1 MLLVPERVLLSTT
14 CKRLSNISKK
24 GAANACQSIGI
35 LRPRFFEKVDVVT
48 RTIIL
53 WKLIVLMV
61 ARTTVVMRILIL
73 SDISTFKTLFHAQ
86 TASLIKVL
94 NLNMTH
100 EKQKTGDD
108 EMLSSLTDEVVWK
121 VLIFDRIGQDIIST
135 VLKVNDLRDHGITLF
150 MQLMT
155 DRQPIPGVP
164 AIYFV
169 EPTLENIQ
177 KISQDLYNNLYD
189 SAYVNFSSSIPCS
202 LLEEFASITSSQNTS
217 QMISQVY
224 DQYLNFVVLEQDL
237 FSLRLPDVY
246 YTFNHHSVLETTI
259 EHIVDRIS
267 IGILSVLVTIGV
279 VPIIRCPS
287 GNASEMIAQK
297 LSRRLRDYL
306 LNTKSTRISNSSS
319 FCPYRRPVLIILDR
333 TIDLVSMLSHSWTY
347 QSLINDVFE
356 MKLNRISVMESNKMI
371 KKNYDIYPHDFFWAK
386 NLNNLFPQVA
396 ENIDSEL
403 TRYKNDASEISKK
416 TGLDV
421 TEFDATSKSENLKI
435 AITALPELTSRKQIL
450 DMHMNIATALL
461 QGIKERQ
468 LDSCYQIEES
478 ITRQTKSN
486 ILEIIRDP
494 QKKAEDKL
502 RIFIIYY
509 LSVDN
514 INKNDMLEYEEALKK
529 ANCDVKPLIYI
540 KKIRKITEM
549 TMMISP
555 PAQNL
560 TTFSQKGDNLLRGLN
575 SLSNILADKFKDAT
589 IAGGLE
595 NLISGVR
602 NFLPSSKDFTITKIV
617 ESLMDPTSSST
628 SKTEDYLYFDPQNHD
643 IQQNPVHRQQF
654 NEAIV
659 FMVGGGNYVEYGN
672 LLDFAARHS
681 GTKKRIIYGSSE
693 ILSPNAFLKEL
704 SRLS

>member
-1 MLLVPERVLLSTT
+1 MS
-14 CKRLSNISKK
+14 
-24 GAANACQSIGI
+24 G
-35 LRPRFFEKVDVVT
+35 
-48 RTIIL
+48 
-53 WKLIVLMV
+53 
-61 ARTTVVMRILIL
+61 
-73 SDISTFKTLFHAQ
+73 DISAFQTLCNAQ

-94 NLNMTH
+94 NLNKTD
-100 EKQKTGDD
+100 EKQNTEDD
-108 EMLSSLTDEVVWK
+108 EMLWSLTDEVVWK
-121 VLIFDRIGQDIIST
+121 VLIFDRLGQDIIST

-155 DRQPIPGVP
+155 ERQPIPGVP

-177 KISQDLYNNLYD
+177 KISQAKYFDLYNNLYD

-246 YTFNHHSVLETTI
+246 YTLNHHSVSESTI
-259 EHIVDRIS
+259 ESIVDKIS
-267 IGILSVLVTIGV
+267 SGILSVLVTIGV
-279 VPIIRCPS
+279 IPIIRCPS
-287 GNASEMIAQK
+287 GNASEMVAQK

-306 LNTKSTRISNSSS
+306 LNTRSARFSNSSS

-333 TIDLVSMLSHSWTY
+333 TIDLVPMLSHSWTY
-347 QSLINDVFE
+347 QSLINDVLE
-356 MKLNRISVMESNKMI
+356 MKLNRISVDVMESNKKI

-386 NLNNLFPQVA
+386 NLNNPFPQVA
-396 ENIDSEL
+396 ENIDLEL

-416 TGLDV
+416 TGLDIV
-421 TEFDATSKSENLKI
+421 EFDTASKSENLKI

-461 QGIKERQ
+461 QGIKDRQ
-468 LDSCYQIEES
+468 LDNCYQIEES
-478 ITRQTKSN
+478 ITRQTKFN

-509 LSVDN
+509 LSIDN
-514 INKNDMLEYEEALKK
+514 INKIDMLEYEEALKK
-529 ANCDVKPLIYI
+529 ANCDIKPLTYI
-540 KKIRKITEM
+540 KKVREITKM

-555 PAQNL
+555 PTQNL
-560 TTFSQKGDNLLRGLN
+560 STFSQKSDNLLRGLN
-575 SLSNILADKFKDAT
+575 SLSNILADKFKDGAIT
-589 IAGGLE
+589 GGLE

-617 ESLMDPTSSST
+617 ESLMDPTSSNT

-643 IQQNPVHRQQF
+643 IQQSPIHRQQF

-659 FMVGGGNYVEYGN
+659 FIVGGGNYFEYGN
-672 LLDFAARHS
+672 LLDFAARYS

-693 ILSPNAFLKEL
+693 ILSPSAFLNEL
-704 SRLS
+704 SRLSS